1 MGHSAQLWLV
11 IVDVETFALEDII
24 LHSEVVVGANG
35 VHIGPIHET
44 LELLFRV
51 VHLEYFF
58 DAVVVVSHVVSVLV
72 NSQRTVNLILK
83 HF

>member
-1 MGHSAQLWLV
+1 MGHSAQLGLV
-11 IVDVETFALEDII
+11 IVDVETFTLEGII
-24 LHSEVVVGANG
+24 LHFEVVVGANS
-35 VHIGPIHET
+35 VHIRAFQET
-44 LELLFRV
+44 LELVRCV

-58 DAVVVVSHVVSVLV
+58 DAVVVVTHVVSVLV